1 MKVKVISVLE
11 DNYMYLVIE
20 ESTRR
25 AVAVDAAVP
34 KRLLEIIRK
43 EDVELRAILTTH
55 HHWDHARGNEELAQ
69 LLPGLQVFG
78 ADERIGA
85 LTHRVSHGQEL
96 AFGSIR
102 VRCLFTPCHTS
113 GHMCY
118 FMWEDDSPDAPA
130 LFSGDTLFVGGCGQF
145 FEGTAEQMHT
155 NLTQILGALPKDTKV
170 FCGHEC
176 TVRNLKFALKV
187 EPENEMVKEKL
198 AWAKHRPCSQKPAGK
213 SQGRLPG
220 QGVAAEPPCQHRVGP
235 PLSPGH
241 SRAVPLQGGGRAEV
255 HGQDGPRGGAEGAAL
270 PEGQLQEAQG
280 EAQPPGHAGLR
291 LGALRALPGQ
301 EVTPPWCQGSL
312 LAVPSSAWLPAGAG
326 FCLLAACVRL
336 LCSAPLPSGSWDS
349 LWSSWVPLES
359 PGCGTPPW
367 CWDAGRGSGRGSGQ
381 GTVPVLGSVGEVP
394 WQGAREG
401 QECSGIVVLCPTEHQ
416 APLPGPASQ
425 SQGL

>member
-20 ESTRR
+20 ESTRH

-43 EDVELRAILTTH
+43 EDVVLKAILTTH

-96 AFGSIR
+96 SEDSDPLSPQFGTIR

-155 NLTQILGALPKDTKV
+155 NLTQTLGALPKDTKV

-187 EPENEMVKEKL
+187 EPENEAVKEKL
-198 AWAKHRPCSQKPAGK
+198 AWAKQRDDED
-213 SQGRLPG
+213 LPT
-220 QGVAAEPPCQHRVGP
+220 
-235 PLSPGH
+235 
-241 SRAVPLQGGGRAEV
+241 VPST
-255 HGQDGPRGGAEGAAL
+255 
-270 PEGQLQEAQG
+270 LQEEFLYNPFLRVTE
-280 EAQPPGHAGLR
+280 EAVQRFTGRTDPVEV
-291 LGALRALPGQ
+291 LRALRSHRDNFKKPKERPNPQ
-301 EVTPPWCQGSL
+301 AM
-312 LAVPSSAWLPAGAG
+312 LAFDWGLFGP
-326 FCLLAACVRL
+326 F
-336 LCSAPLPSGSWDS
+336 
-349 LWSSWVPLES
+349 LEKK
-359 PGCGTPPW
+359 
-367 CWDAGRGSGRGSGQ
+367 
-381 GTVPVLGSVGEVP
+381 
-394 WQGAREG
+394 
-401 QECSGIVVLCPTEHQ
+401 
-416 APLPGPASQ
+416 
-425 SQGL
+425 

>member
-20 ESTRR
+20 ESTRD

-43 EDVELRAILTTH
+43 EDVVLRAILTTH
-55 HHWDHARGNEELAQ
+55 HHWDHARGNEELAR
-69 LLPGLQVFG
+69 LCPGLRVFG
-78 ADERIGA
+78 ADQRIGA
-85 LTHRVSHGQEL
+85 LTDTVTHGQEL
-96 AFGSIR
+96 TFGAIR

-145 FEGTAEQMHT
+145 FEGTAEQMYT

-198 AWAKHRPCSQKPAGK
+198 AWAK
-213 SQGRLPG
+213 
-220 QGVAAEPPCQHRVGP
+220 
-235 PLSPGH
+235 
-241 SRAVPLQGGGRAEV
+241 GGARAEV
-255 HGQDGPRGGAEGAAL
+255 HGPDGPCGGAEEA
-270 PEGQLQEAQG
+270 PHREGQLQEAQG

-291 LGALRALPGQ
+291 LGALQPLPG
-301 EVTPPWCQGSL
+301 EAVTSPPCRGSL
-312 LAVPSSAWLPAGAG
+312 LAVPSLDSLPVGNW
-326 FCLLAACVRL
+326 CLSLTCSSEAAP
-336 LCSAPLPSGSWDS
+336 LCSALPPAPCPAPGAVPGEQEHVGALGEPR
-349 LWSSWVPLES
+349 LW
-359 PGCGTPPW
+359 
-367 CWDAGRGSGRGSGQ
+367 
-381 GTVPVLGSVGEVP
+381 
-394 WQGAREG
+394 
-401 QECSGIVVLCPTEHQ
+401 
-416 APLPGPASQ
+416 
-425 SQGL
+425 

>member
-20 ESTRR
+20 ESTRH

-43 EDVELRAILTTH
+43 EDVVLKAILTTH

-96 AFGSIR
+96 SEDSDPLSPQFGTIR

-155 NLTQILGALPKDTKV
+155 NLTQTLGALPKDTKV

-187 EPENEMVKEKL
+187 EPENEAVKEKL
-198 AWAKHRPCSQKPAGK
+198 AWAKRDDED
-213 SQGRLPG
+213 LPT
-220 QGVAAEPPCQHRVGP
+220 
-235 PLSPGH
+235 
-241 SRAVPLQGGGRAEV
+241 VPST
-255 HGQDGPRGGAEGAAL
+255 
-270 PEGQLQEAQG
+270 LQEEFLYNPFLRVTE
-280 EAQPPGHAGLR
+280 EAVQRFTGRTDPVEV
-291 LGALRALPGQ
+291 LRALRSHRDNFKKPKERPNPQ
-301 EVTPPWCQGSL
+301 AM
-312 LAVPSSAWLPAGAG
+312 LAFDWGLFGP
-326 FCLLAACVRL
+326 F
-336 LCSAPLPSGSWDS
+336 
-349 LWSSWVPLES
+349 LEKK
-359 PGCGTPPW
+359 
-367 CWDAGRGSGRGSGQ
+367 
-381 GTVPVLGSVGEVP
+381 
-394 WQGAREG
+394 
-401 QECSGIVVLCPTEHQ
+401 
-416 APLPGPASQ
+416 
-425 SQGL
+425 

>member
-20 ESTRR
+20 ESTRH
-25 AVAVDAAVP
+25 ALAVDAAVP
-34 KRLLEIIRK
+34 KRLLEIIKK
-43 EDVELRAILTTH
+43 EDVVLRAILTTH

-96 AFGSIR
+96 AFGTIR

-155 NLTQILGALPKDTKV
+155 NLTQILGTLPKDTKV

-187 EPENEMVKEKL
+187 EPENEVVKEKL
-198 AWAKHRPCSQKPAGK
+198 AWAKVSGSAPCARGARVWDGSGIWTPLFPWQ
-213 SQGRLPG
+213 QRDDEDLPT
-220 QGVAAEPPCQHRVGP
+220 
-235 PLSPGH
+235 
-241 SRAVPLQGGGRAEV
+241 VPST
-255 HGQDGPRGGAEGAAL
+255 
-270 PEGQLQEAQG
+270 LQE
-280 EAQPPGHAGLR
+280 EFLYNPFLR
-291 LGALRALPGQ
+291 LTEEAVQRFTGRTDPVEVLRALRSHRDNFKKPKERPNPQ
-301 EVTPPWCQGSL
+301 AM
-312 LAVPSSAWLPAGAG
+312 LAFDWGLFGP
-326 FCLLAACVRL
+326 F
-336 LCSAPLPSGSWDS
+336 
-349 LWSSWVPLES
+349 LEKK
-359 PGCGTPPW
+359 
-367 CWDAGRGSGRGSGQ
+367 
-381 GTVPVLGSVGEVP
+381 
-394 WQGAREG
+394 
-401 QECSGIVVLCPTEHQ
+401 
-416 APLPGPASQ
+416 
-425 SQGL
+425 